1 MEGNPAS
8 AGVAIAFFDGSSRFT
23 NTNVYPDLA
32 PPDEAQVQGAF
43 YSTSGKTFL
52 SPLANSIDF
61 FDTETG
67 TLRGRL
73 LTPDLL
79 LVGNLQV
86 GNFHPAAIALDPNQQ
101 TILCHLSLRTF
112 GYDSTDFLD
121 QITPFGLP

>member
-1 MEGNPAS
+1 MEAGLLLWKEIPLPPALPS
-8 AGVAIAFFDGSSRFT
+8 PSSMAARALPI
-23 NTNVYPDLA
+23 YPDLA
-32 PPDEAQVQGAF
+32 PPDEAQVQGALS
-43 YSTSGKTFL
+43 STSGKTFL
-52 SPLANSIDF
+52 SPLADSIDDF

-101 TILCHLSLRTF
+101 TIYAISASGLSVMTLPTS
-112 GYDSTDFLD
+112 STR
-121 QITPFGLP
+121 